1 MKKIIIILVTI
12 FGLISCVSSN
22 NNNDGNSNS
31 HISDTVTIPLEN
43 AVGND
48 KMDIDIIKFNY
59 NNHQYIY
66 FMPYGILNSSS
77 VVHDPDCP
85 CYKYIK

>member
-1 MKKIIIILVTI
+1 MKKFIIILVTI

-31 HISDTVTIPLEN
+31 HISDTVIIPIEN
-43 AVGND
+43 GVGND
-48 KMDIDIIKFNY
+48 KMKIDVIKFNY

-66 FMPYGILNSSS
+66 FMPYGSLNASS
-77 VVHDPDCP
+77 VVHDPDCS

>member
-1 MKKIIIILVTI
+1 MKKIIIILAII
-12 FGLISCVSSN
+12 FGLISCAHTN

-31 HISDTVTIPLEN
+31 HISDTVIIPIEN
-43 AVGND
+43 ALGND
-48 KMDIDIIKFNY
+48 KVDIDVIKFNY

-66 FMPYGILNSSS
+66 FMPYGSLNASS

>member
-31 HISDTVTIPLEN
+31 HISDTVIIPIEN
-43 AVGND
+43 GVGND
-48 KMDIDIIKFNY
+48 KMKIDVIKFNY

-66 FMPYGILNSSS
+66 FMPYGCLDSSS

>member
-12 FGLISCVSSN
+12 FGLISCVPSN
-22 NNNDGNSNS
+22 SNNDGNSNS
-31 HISDTVTIPLEN
+31 HISDTVIIPIKN
-43 AVGND
+43 GVGND
-48 KMDIDIIKFNY
+48 KMGIDVIKFNY

-66 FMPYGILNSSS
+66 FMPYGLLDSSS
-77 VVHDPDCP
+77 VVHDPDCS

>member
-22 NNNDGNSNS
+22 NNDGNSNS
-31 HISDTVTIPLEN
+31 HISDTVIIPIEN
-43 AVGND
+43 GVGDD
-48 KMDIDIIKFNY
+48 KMKIDVIKFNY

-66 FMPYGILNSSS
+66 FMPYNSLNASS
-77 VVHDPDCP
+77 VVHDPDCS